1 MRSNYASS
9 ITPIQSNDFCDGPS
23 ADAEE
28 LLIERTLGGATD
40 AFGDL
45 IKPHLSAL
53 NRLARARLRSSFE
66 AEDVVQQAVLRAFRH
81 LEQFRRDASF
91 RTWLSAIAIHEA
103 IHLRRR
109 QAFRVRPLQQTHA
122 ANLADVSVSP
132 HLAVER
138 SEDAERLHRALTKIP
153 EKYRVLIQMRDL
165 RELSVAETARSLS
178 LSAAAVRTRHT
189 RARKMLVRSLG
200 AAKFAA

>member
-1 MRSNYASS
+1 MRSVYASS
-9 ITPIQSNDFCDGPS
+9 IAHVQNNSEKPS
-23 ADAEE
+23 PEAEE
-28 LLIERTLGGATD
+28 LLIERTLGGSTD

-53 NRLARARLRSSFE
+53 NRLARARLGSSLE
-66 AEDVVQQAVLRAFRH
+66 AEDVVQQAILRAYRH

-91 RTWLSAIAIHEA
+91 RTWLSAIAIHEV

-109 QAFRVRPLQQTHA
+109 RALRLRPLQPTHA

-132 HLAVER
+132 HMAVER
-138 SEDAERLHRALTKIP
+138 SQEAERLHRALTKIP

-165 RELSVAETARSLS
+165 SELSVAETARSLS

-189 RARKMLVRSLG
+189 RARKMLVRSLRSAKS
-200 AAKFAA
+200 AA